1 MCAVRLFFFR
11 HLLITETPCTHRVP
25 CFADPSQVC
34 SAMRAAG
41 VSIPIVA
48 MTGNVDPASIEVF
61 KRAGFTALLAK
72 PFGEVCFVTTVCSGE
87 TDLF

>member
-1 MCAVRLFFFR
+1 
-11 HLLITETPCTHRVP
+11 
-25 CFADPSQVC
+25 
-34 SAMRAAG
+34 MRAAG

>member
-1 MCAVRLFFFR
+1 MHTSSAV
-11 HLLITETPCTHRVP
+11 
-25 CFADPSQVC
+25 FADPSQVC

-72 PFGEVCFVTTVCSGE
+72 PFGEVCFVTTVGSGE
-87 TDLF
+87 TICFEHTRD